1 MKRQAIILAFVA
13 AFGTAH
19 AADVPQGSKFD
30 NRIQYVNYNPGD
42 VVVVRAVAGLGA
54 RVVFAP
60 GESILD
66 VASGFTQGWEFS
78 DRRNILYIK
87 AKSVKGEQGMP
98 AMPPEAG
105 KWDTNLMVTTNLRM
119 YDIDLHLLP
128 GNNSG
133 KAPMNRVAYRVEYKY
148 PADELAAAKALADK
162 ERAQAKLDVKPEP
175 RNWNY
180 SMQIG
185 DASENIAPTMAY
197 DDGRFTYLRFPGSQ
211 EIPAAYVINSDG
223 AETLANGTMRGDQL
237 VLQTTAAK
245 IILRRGKA
253 VACLENRSVN
263 WYGIYNTTGTTSPSV
278 RRTLKGDVQEA
289 PVLPATPADGAPAQ
303 PAPAAGPALPLP
315 LQQLMRPTT
324 ENDDE

>member
-1 MKRQAIILAFVA
+1 MKRLTLILALSA
-13 AFGTAH
+13 AFGVAH

-60 GESILD
+60 GETILD

-87 AKSVKGEQGMP
+87 PKSVVAGQGV
-98 AMPPEAG
+98 PPMTPEPG

-128 GNNSG
+128 SSNSG
-133 KAPMNRVAYRVEYKY
+133 KSPATRIAYRVEYRY
-148 PADELAAAKALADK
+148 PADELAAAKALEEK
-162 ERAQAKLDVKPEP
+162 NRAQAKLDAKPEP

-197 DDGRFTYLRFPGSQ
+197 DDGRFTYLKFPNNRDFPSAFLVSADKT
-211 EIPAAYVINSDG
+211 ESLVNSHIDPAMPD
-223 AETLANGTMRGDQL
+223 TL
-237 VLQTTAAK
+237 VLQRVSK
-245 IILRRGKA
+245 EMVLRLGNA
-253 VACLENRSVN
+253 VV
-263 WYGIYNTTGTTSPSV
+263 GIYNDSFDPDGVPATQGTTVPGV
-278 RRTLKGDVQEA
+278 KRVIK
-289 PVLPATPADGAPAQ
+289 
-303 PAPAAGPALPLP
+303 AG
-315 LQQLMRPTT
+315 
-324 ENDDE
+324 EIN